1 MRASHPLAA
10 RNYTDTSSP
19 RGTGRVCPW
28 ALALERPGA
37 RVPADILT
45 DHETFSIHTCIQ
57 LHICRRKR
65 HILPPG
71 AWAPAARLTAWRGG
85 RGLGSGLSPDPP
97 LTHPCD
103 RGHPASPGGQAGEQ
117 GGRRRGSRGHLAAPA
132 RRACGAAK
140 ACGGAGGHTS
150 HLGCRAR
157 LGRRALECSWSMT
170 WMKQQTAGGDGIVDY
185 RRRGGGGRRRRR
197 GCCWRGCAVARMR
210 RSAAK
215 ASLE

>member
-1 MRASHPLAA
+1 MCGGCPRFCYTGDGTHSRHGVIFGLARQPPA
-10 RNYTDTSSP
+10 RGSKLHGHELSRPAGDA
-19 RGTGRVCPW
+19 TGRPPAPRAPCPW

-71 AWAPAARLTAWRGG
+71 AWAPPRRGG

-157 LGRRALECSWSMT
+157 LGRRALECS
-170 WMKQQTAGGDGIVDY
+170 
-185 RRRGGGGRRRRR
+185 
-197 GCCWRGCAVARMR
+197 
-210 RSAAK
+210 
-215 ASLE
+215 